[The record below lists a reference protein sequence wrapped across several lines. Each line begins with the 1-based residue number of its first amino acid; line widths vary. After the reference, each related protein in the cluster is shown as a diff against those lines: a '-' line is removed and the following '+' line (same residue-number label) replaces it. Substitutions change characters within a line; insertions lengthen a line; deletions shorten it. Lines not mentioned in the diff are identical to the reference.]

1 MTTQFR
7 INTVLISTIEG
18 NVEYTFPS
26 DLTVLAGRTG
36 VGKTTLL
43 ELIKYGFGGDG
54 ALADV
59 VRNHVDGV
67 TLEVL
72 MGESRFRI
80 YRSVDSAKRNAVRVY
95 DLIAHERLPDHFTD
109 YRQQPSLNTLL
120 MQALGLPDDVRA
132 AARTKGSSR
141 AGDRITFADVFS
153 YLYVPQSAINREIAH
168 SEEGYREP
176 KRKAVFEL
184 LFGLT
189 NTDILKMQSEVNILN
204 GSIAEAEREHATV
217 LAFLR
222 ESNTAEQVDAQAA
235 FQEAVA
241 EQRAAEEE
249 QRRLRDTVDPIAD
262 RETQA
267 LRDLLNEAERG
278 VAEARSVVIDLTRR
292 QGEYRGE
299 RRRVQADLH
308 RLERM
313 HDAGERLADI
323 EFVVCPRCMQS
334 LAGREIPHGS
344 CRVCLQP
351 DPVPAT
357 EGAGGGQYELLQLK
371 DQLVEMENH
380 LAVIDHQLRLT
391 MQMVSDREQLVQ
403 SLTVQI
409 DARTAERITPRLQAF
424 SDAADRLA
432 VARTKQEYLE
442 QVLRQWDR
450 ADDLGTAVQDLQEEK
465 AQIVADMERAQDALN
480 SRRRSILEAL
490 NEEFQEAAAAIGIP
504 GVTNAGIHA
513 TNYLPLLNG
522 QRYSQFSGPGG
533 GIITATQVAYW
544 MSLLAVAVRDR
555 ETRYPAFLMID
566 SPRLALNTAE
576 ALSAALYRRMVRQA
590 DANPGRVQMIVAD
603 NELPAEYRGDYRQ
616 IDFSYEQPT
625 IATVSHP
632 GPDAVKLMVAP
643 HES

>member
-1 MTTQFR
+1 MTTRFR
-7 INTVLISTIEG
+7 INTVLISTAEG
-18 NVEYTFPS
+18 DVRYSFPS

-67 TLEVL
+67 TLEVTL
-72 MGESRFRI
+72 GESRLRI
-80 YRSVDSAKRNAVRVY
+80 YRSIDTAKRNVVRID
-95 DLIAHERLPDHFTD
+95 DLITQERLPDHFID
-109 YRQQPSLNTLL
+109 HRQQPSLNTLL
-120 MQALGLPDDVRA
+120 MKALGLPDDARA

-141 AGDRITFADVFS
+141 AGDRITFADIFS

-189 NTDILKMQSEVNILN
+189 NTDILKMQSEINRLN
-204 GSIAEAEREHATV
+204 GVITEAEKEYSTV

-222 ESNTAEQVDAQAA
+222 ESNTAERIDAEAA
-235 FQEAVA
+235 FQEAIA

-249 QRRLRDTVDPIAD
+249 QRRLRDSIDPIAD

-267 LRDLLNEAERG
+267 LRDLLAEAERG
-278 VAEARSVVIDLTRR
+278 LAEVRSAVIDLTRK
-292 QGEYRGE
+292 QGEYLGE
-299 RRRVQADLH
+299 RRRVQADLS

-357 EGAGGGQYELLQLK
+357 EDASGDQYELLQLK

-391 MQMVSDREQLVQ
+391 IQMVSDREQLVQ
-403 SLTVQI
+403 SLTAKI
-409 DARTAERITPRLQAF
+409 DSRTAERITPRLQAY
-424 SDAADRLA
+424 SDAADRFA
-432 VARTKQEYLE
+432 VARTKQEYLK

-450 ADDLGTAVQDLQEEK
+450 ADDLGRAVQELQEEK
-465 AQIVADMERAQDALN
+465 AQIAADMGRAQSALD
-480 SRRRSILEAL
+480 SRRRSIIEAL
-490 NEEFQEAAAAIGIP
+490 NEEFQEAAATIGIP
-504 GVTNAGIHA
+504 GVTTAAIHS

-522 QRYSQFSGPGG
+522 QRYSHFSGPGG

-555 ETRYPAFLMID
+555 ETLYPAFLMID

-576 ALSAALYRRMVRQA
+576 ALSAALYRRLVRQA

-603 NELPAEYRGDYRQ
+603 NELPAEYRGDYSQ
-616 IDFSYEQPT
+616 VDFSYEQPT
-625 IATVSHP
+625 IATVPHP

-643 HES
+643 YDD